1 VRFPG
6 GTPQPSIFYVRRPMA
21 KKTKSH
27 NNGRCALTGDGFSM
41 VPMVMQKSVA
51 FQSLTVS
58 AIRVLLYFIW
68 KSWWAKAETPGGG
81 TGSPTFRFTHA
92 EAKAELNM
100 CPQKFNQAKKK
111 LIETG
116 FIVCVAPGGLRG
128 QDRAASV
135 YRLSDGWKHWG
146 ADRAKAP
153 AQKARTGRGKF
164 RTKPKAQ
171 DVPPDADDNNPQFP
185 TPAPAVAPPVRP
197 QECPDSIPAEDED
210 DGNPFR

>member
-1 VRFPG
+1 
-6 GTPQPSIFYVRRPMA
+6 
-21 KKTKSH
+21 
-27 NNGRCALTGDGFSM
+27 M
-41 VPMVMQKSVA
+41 VPEAMMKSGA
-51 FQSLTVS
+51 FQSLTAS
-58 AIRVLLYFIW
+58 AHRVLLRCLLLNYRAT
-68 KSWWAKAETPGGG
+68 SNR
-81 TGSPTFRFTHA
+81 SPRDTSGPIFRFTNS
-92 EAKAELNM
+92 EAGAELGM
-100 CPQKFNQAKKK
+100 HPQTFSNAKKELEK
-111 LIETG
+111 KG
-116 FIVCVAPGGLRG
+116 FIVWVSRGGLQG
-128 QDRAASV
+128 PDKAASV